1 MEMNL
6 EEMKDEEAMECEVD
20 CEKEVE
26 DCGNR
31 CCEMGEKSMTKDRA
45 MMLELE
51 IEKKK
56 SEYELLQTKFRALEA
71 EKAAIEDELRA
82 LKRRNEVKEHSTNT
96 VDRNKVDCGRE
107 QGIEGIIDLTQ
118 ENDEE
123 EKIVEVMIEN
133 NVLELEKTRAES
145 EVEAWK
151 KKYEALESWALQ
163 LEKSLA
169 LRNRQHPLSG
179 KAKLELGL
187 LNVDSDEGIVTKE
200 VNDTVKAKDGSD
212 VGGDL
217 DHLQTKVQ
225 MVHHDKP
232 YSAAIHS
239 SCKSPGTPSIDAQYK
254 YLTHPK
260 GEKKAIHLDDEV
272 EYGRRVRKQLSF
284 EEECSNKKMAPST
297 PAGAGPA
304 SVGVIHIS
312 DNDDEPDIMTI
323 KMPTPEIQGINTVC
337 VSADHASGI
346 TVDDGKE
353 MTSENSLKKTI
364 SYQSDGEDL
373 SGCKGNVPF
382 VSTPKRKKRPN
393 IVTSD
398 SESDGGDDDDDKVPT
413 RKFKR
418 LHLGELIC
426 DPTSSH
432 LNSCSTSATVSGVDC
447 VRGALTPPKRR
458 LMTLREC
465 EKKGR
470 AETNLASN
478 LNARETENQS
488 EILTNEDVEASETE
502 EVGSD
507 SEGESLGGF
516 IINDSEVSGG
526 DGASCESEE
535 ESNGNVDFVDI
546 ISRIRRNSDKKSK
559 WEFEADMLAAFGK
572 DPELC
577 MKAVCALY
585 RQQTSEEKTV
595 KETIYSNQRG
605 FSQCDAL
612 RGTTLAEY
620 LTDGDPQGD
629 LKKSVKDLQQ
639 YHPKALELC
648 RTLATHYSKQLF
660 AIYQNKEDPFF
671 LSS

>member
-96 VDRNKVDCGRE
+96 EDRNKVDCGRE

-212 VGGDL
+212 VGGSL

-239 SCKSPGTPSIDAQYK
+239 SCKSPG
-254 YLTHPK
+254 
-260 GEKKAIHLDDEV
+260 
-272 EYGRRVRKQLSF
+272 
-284 EEECSNKKMAPST
+284 
-297 PAGAGPA
+297 
-304 SVGVIHIS
+304 
-312 DNDDEPDIMTI
+312 
-323 KMPTPEIQGINTVC
+323 
-337 VSADHASGI
+337 
-346 TVDDGKE
+346 
-353 MTSENSLKKTI
+353 
-364 SYQSDGEDL
+364 
-373 SGCKGNVPF
+373 
-382 VSTPKRKKRPN
+382 KR
-393 IVTSD
+393 I
-398 SESDGGDDDDDKVPT
+398 
-413 RKFKR
+413 
-418 LHLGELIC
+418 
-426 DPTSSH
+426 
-432 LNSCSTSATVSGVDC
+432 
-447 VRGALTPPKRR
+447 
-458 LMTLREC
+458 
-465 EKKGR
+465 
-470 AETNLASN
+470 
-478 LNARETENQS
+478 
-488 EILTNEDVEASETE
+488 
-502 EVGSD
+502 
-507 SEGESLGGF
+507 
-516 IINDSEVSGG
+516 
-526 DGASCESEE
+526 
-535 ESNGNVDFVDI
+535 
-546 ISRIRRNSDKKSK
+546 
-559 WEFEADMLAAFGK
+559 
-572 DPELC
+572 
-577 MKAVCALY
+577 
-585 RQQTSEEKTV
+585 
-595 KETIYSNQRG
+595 
-605 FSQCDAL
+605 
-612 RGTTLAEY
+612 
-620 LTDGDPQGD
+620 
-629 LKKSVKDLQQ
+629 
-639 YHPKALELC
+639 
-648 RTLATHYSKQLF
+648 
-660 AIYQNKEDPFF
+660 
-671 LSS
+671 